1 MDLATAVG
9 DDFNRLRQSFSPNG
23 HELLLL
29 ASPLIQHFSHAPR
42 GGLLFTSPE
51 RRTLT
56 MGLGG
61 HLLNPSSIISPEW
74 SRAIRIVACISS
86 SFSVIGTLITIYWF
100 FMMRR
105 NFRRKYELGSFEI
118 SMSVR

>member
-9 DDFNRLRQSFSPNG
+9 DDFSQLRQSLSLSG
-23 HELLLL
+23 HALSLL
-29 ASPLIQHFSHAPR
+29 APSLQQFSHAPR

-51 RRTLT
+51 RRAIT

-61 HLLNPSSIISPEW
+61 HLLDPSSIISPEW
-74 SRAIRIVACISS
+74 SRAIRIVATISAGS
-86 SFSVIGTLITIYWF
+86 SVIGTLITIYWF

-105 NFRRKYELGSFEI
+105 NFRRK
-118 SMSVR
+118 